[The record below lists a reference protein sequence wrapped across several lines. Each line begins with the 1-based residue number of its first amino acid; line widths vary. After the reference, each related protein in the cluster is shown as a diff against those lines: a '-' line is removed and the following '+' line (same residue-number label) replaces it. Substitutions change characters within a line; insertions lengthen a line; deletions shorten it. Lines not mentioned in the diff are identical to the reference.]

1 MVSRGRAAWHMGCVN
16 TRLPGK
22 LDGSRGHLP
31 TESHSIG
38 LSWSVR
44 SRAKEEWVMRLLL
57 LLNGG
62 SAAKWL
68 PRVRA
73 YFGKKT
79 GRGRG
84 CAKFVGILEN

>member
-1 MVSRGRAAWHMGCVN
+1 M
-16 TRLPGK
+16 
-22 LDGSRGHLP
+22 
-31 TESHSIG
+31 
-38 LSWSVR
+38 R